1 KPEAGGGLTSDG
13 KGGYTGTYS
22 PDGGYDIGIDPDTLP
37 DGVTIKDTT
46 IKKKNPETQE
56 WEPVDKIDGAG
67 EYKVD
72 VTFDGGDD
80 YQDVEGMSTTVTIGK
95 GTHDMDGAT
104 ITPTGESTG
113 SSGGLKPAAN
123 GGYTGTYSPDGGF
136 VLDVDT
142 ESLPDGVTPK
152 APVYKKYT
160 GKGKPEFK
168 ADGTPKDPSKWE
180 PVSEI
185 SGAGDYIVE
194 VGFDYDEDNYEEIKP
209 VSAVVNI
216 AKADVEI
223 PEDTFKGGTVLSDG
237 SAHKVEVKE
246 LPEGVKSVVYE
257 YVDKNGKTVK
267 TSTPPEFTD
276 PGDYVVKAYFE
287 PEDKDNYNEIEPV
300 EITLKIS
307 DAVVESISAKLEDGA
322 VFNTANTLD
331 ELKTKLTAE
340 IEYNNGKKESVK
352 VEDLEITC
360 DKLRADGKF
369 KSGPVSVTVK
379 YTDELDNEV
388 STVVNITVQ
397 KVKVALPTFKGGLGY
412 TGFAVKPTVDN
423 FNGYDGEL
431 MTFVTDKL
439 QSGLNVGTY
448 KAVFALNDYENYE
461 WATATTVSKKVFAV
475 AVYDGEVTLLANEV
489 AVDWSIA
496 RAVLTATRKDGA
508 LPEFKS
514 ESFIGAIA
522 DVVTL
527 KYYTDEACTEEVAAE
542 DLAKETTYYVKAELV
557 DTDNFDLDAS
567 AAQYTV
573 KSFSYTTPA
582 KELTGFEKVLA
593 VVKANWLW
601 IVIAVVALILL
612 ILIIALAVRSSK
624 KKREREERRLA
635 EEKAERER
643 KEEERERKDDERRQR
658 EEERRREER
667 EERMAARMAQPQMM
681 MPQMPQMPQMMNQQ
695 MPQSQ
700 PVAQS
705 APMGGGSSISEAMFM
720 QMQAEFATMKAEQ
733 AALRAE
739 QTAKALTEQQIAQ
752 AKTDMQLAN
761 ILNRL
766 GGDQVAQS
774 GVSMQTLTELVEAT
788 VKKVLAV
795 EKPAAQPAAPE
806 GAAASAAPVAA
817 QVPPDAVMTTV
828 TTTKIDTTKKQAQG
842 ASAQNA
848 QAAPSG
854 RTVVRNFVAPMPV
867 DDGRVFDV
875 GGFYT
880 PADPITDMGFTDDE
894 NKD

>member
-1 KPEAGGGLTSDG
+1 EFTYPVTADDIKEKITAVNVHWNDNKSGKREDLTDVTVSGTLNAANKVTITIGIDGTELTKTVDIKINQGEYKIDEDLFKDKSATYTGSAFDPEGWIDEDELPEGVTVTYTCDDWVSLGDHTVTAKFSHTNANYKSIGDMTAKLTISNKPAHDMTGTEFKPEAGGGLTSDG

-46 IKKKNPETQE
+46 IKKKNPDTQE

-123 GGYTGTYSPDGGF
+123 GGYTGTYNPDGGF
-136 VLDVDT
+136 VLDIDT

-168 ADGTPKDPSKWE
+168 ADGTPKDPTKWE

-322 VFNTANTLD
+322 AFNTANTLD
-331 ELKTKLTAE
+331 ELKAKLTAE

-352 VEDLEITC
+352 VADLEITC
-360 DKLRADGKF
+360 DKLRDGNKF
-369 KSGPVSVTVK
+369 KAGPVSVTVK
-379 YTDELDNEV
+379 FTDESGNEV
-388 STVVNITVQ
+388 STAVNITVQ
-397 KVKVALPTFKGGLGY
+397 KLKVAVPTFKGGLSY

-439 QSGLNVGTY
+439 QSGTVVGSY

-461 WATATTVSKKVFAV
+461 WATTTTVSKKVFAV
-475 AVYDGEVTLLANEV
+475 SVYDGEVTLLVNEV
-489 AVDWSIA
+489 AVDWNIA
-496 RAVLTATRKDGA
+496 RAVLTATKTEGG
-508 LPEFKS
+508 LPVFAS
-514 ESFIGAIA
+514 ESYIGAIA

-527 KYYTDEACTEEVAAE
+527 KYYKDEACTEEVAA
-542 DLAKETTYYVKAELV
+542 DQLAKETTYYVKAELL
-557 DTDNFDLDAS
+557 DTENFDLDAS

-624 KKREREERRLA
+624 
-635 EEKAERER
+635 
-643 KEEERERKDDERRQR
+643 
-658 EEERRREER
+658 
-667 EERMAARMAQPQMM
+667 
-681 MPQMPQMPQMMNQQ
+681 
-695 MPQSQ
+695 
-700 PVAQS
+700 
-705 APMGGGSSISEAMFM
+705 
-720 QMQAEFATMKAEQ
+720 
-733 AALRAE
+733 
-739 QTAKALTEQQIAQ
+739 
-752 AKTDMQLAN
+752 
-761 ILNRL
+761 
-766 GGDQVAQS
+766 
-774 GVSMQTLTELVEAT
+774 
-788 VKKVLAV
+788 
-795 EKPAAQPAAPE
+795 
-806 GAAASAAPVAA
+806 
-817 QVPPDAVMTTV
+817 
-828 TTTKIDTTKKQAQG
+828 
-842 ASAQNA
+842 
-848 QAAPSG
+848 
-854 RTVVRNFVAPMPV
+854 
-867 DDGRVFDV
+867 
-875 GGFYT
+875 
-880 PADPITDMGFTDDE
+880 
-894 NKD
+894 